1 MSCHEIV
8 QSVAAIT
15 TGTAAKT
22 IQTLTAAANH
32 GIKIKRVEVGFDG
45 TSTTSPQVLVE
56 LIKSTVSG
64 GSGSSA
70 ANPVEANPDEG
81 GTVQSTGVSGYTSEP
96 THTSP
101 AVIFNTYVH
110 PQGKYIWIPPSDAF
124 ARVAPGTSL
133 SVRVTVGTA
142 VNYAGTI
149 SADE

>member
-8 QSVAAIT
+8 QTVPSVT

-22 IQTLTAAANH
+22 IQTLTAGSNH
-32 GIKIKRVEVGFDG
+32 GVKIKRVEIGFDG
-45 TSTTSPQVLVE
+45 TSTTGPQVLIE
-56 LIKSTVSG
+56 LIKSTPTG

-81 GTVQSTGVSGYTSEP
+81 GSVIATGVYGYTGEP
-96 THTSP
+96 THGSS
-101 AVIFNTYVH
+101 AVIFSTFVH

-124 ARVAPGTSL
+124 ARVAPGTSF

-142 VNYAGTI
+142 VNYVGTI
-149 SADE
+149 SAEE